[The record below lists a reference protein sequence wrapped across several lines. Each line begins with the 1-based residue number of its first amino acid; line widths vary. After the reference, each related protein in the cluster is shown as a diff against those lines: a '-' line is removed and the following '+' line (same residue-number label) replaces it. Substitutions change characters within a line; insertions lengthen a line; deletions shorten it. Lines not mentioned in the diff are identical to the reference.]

1 MCGYVCVHPQVR
13 EHFAAILEEGH
24 EAIESV
30 RIVRDPDSQVGKGFG
45 FLLLK
50 VRETE
55 SERERRAGRQAVLML
70 PHRGCVS

>member
-1 MCGYVCVHPQVR
+1 MHPQVR

-30 RIVRDPDSQVGKGFG
+30 RIVRDPESQVGKGFG

-50 VRETE
+50 VGETDE
-55 SERERRAGRQAVLML
+55 QAGRQAVLM
-70 PHRGCVS
+70 PPRPGCVS